1 MNGISELDMSV
12 MNPWEVV
19 ETIRE
24 IVLEDAKEIVPML
37 WGSPGIGKSMSVS
50 QAVTELKTRIP
61 EFDLTIVRLGI
72 EDPVD
77 FRLPDIDRLPDGTKI
92 TISTRPGPH
101 ILPKEG
107 RGILFWDELTV
118 APEQVQG
125 AALQIILDRRIGSH
139 RLGDG
144 WYQIAASNLETD
156 RAIVHRMP
164 SALAERFH
172 HILVKPDLDA
182 WILWASTNGID
193 RRVIEFLSMP
203 QYREYLFKF
212 DPEVNYRVFPAPRGW
227 ARVSKI
233 LKFKRLREE
242 LKKKLIAGRIGP
254 EAASE
259 FFLWLETSSK
269 LPNPEDIIKGSIKD
283 FSEVED
289 SIGSDA
295 GLLYAL
301 SSGIAATY
309 AHTVTNGFP
318 AEKAAE
324 NTFSFILTVPS
335 REFACTMGISVF
347 RVHRELQRKGAVS
360 ADLKKVKSYVRFA
373 EEFYE
378 DLVDAKTLAGR

>member
-1 MNGISELDMSV
+1 MNEISELDMSV
-12 MNPWEVV
+12 MNPSEVRDTIKAIV
-19 ETIRE
+19 ENEEKDIS
-24 IVLEDAKEIVPML
+24 LML
-37 WGSPGIGKSMSVS
+37 WGHPGIGKSQSVW
-50 QAVTELKTRIP
+50 QAASELGISLV
-61 EFDLTIVRLGI
+61 DVRLSLT
-72 EDPVD
+72 DPVD
-77 FRLPDIDRLPDGTKI
+77 FRLPDVKTLPDGTKI
-92 TISTRPGPH
+92 TVTTRPGPE
-101 ILPKEG
+101 ILPAEG
-107 RGILFWDELTV
+107 RGILFWDEITV
-118 APEQVQG
+118 APTQVQG
-125 AALQIILDRRIGSH
+125 AAFQIILDRKIGEH
-139 RLGDG
+139 ALGDG
-144 WYQIAASNLETD
+144 WYQVAASNLETD
-156 RAIVHRMP
+156 RSIVHRMP
-164 SALAERFH
+164 SALADRFVH
-172 HILVKPDLDA
+172 VLVEPDVDTWL
-182 WILWASTNGID
+182 LWAHTNGID
-193 RRVIEFLSMP
+193 RRITEFLAVP
-203 QYREYLFKF
+203 QNRDYLFKF
-212 DPEVNYRVFPAPRGW
+212 DPETNYRVFPTPRGW
-227 ARVSKI
+227 EKVSKI
-233 LKFKRLREE
+233 LRLTGISEE
-242 LKKKLIAGRIGP
+242 SRRKLIAGRIGP